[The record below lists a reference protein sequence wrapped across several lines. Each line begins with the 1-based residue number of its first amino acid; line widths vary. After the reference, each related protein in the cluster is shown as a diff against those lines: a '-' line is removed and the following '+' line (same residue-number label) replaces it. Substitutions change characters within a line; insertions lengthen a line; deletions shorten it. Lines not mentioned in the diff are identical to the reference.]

1 MVNSVVIVV
10 VMLVQAKDDAGDGTR
25 LTGGM

>member
-10 VMLVQAKDDAGDGTR
+10 VMLVLAKVDAGDGMR
-25 LTGGM
+25 PIDGM

>member
-10 VMLVQAKDDAGDGTR
+10 VMLVLAKADAGDGMR

>member
-10 VMLVQAKDDAGDGTR
+10 VMLVQAKADAGFGMKANDG
-25 LTGGM
+25 M